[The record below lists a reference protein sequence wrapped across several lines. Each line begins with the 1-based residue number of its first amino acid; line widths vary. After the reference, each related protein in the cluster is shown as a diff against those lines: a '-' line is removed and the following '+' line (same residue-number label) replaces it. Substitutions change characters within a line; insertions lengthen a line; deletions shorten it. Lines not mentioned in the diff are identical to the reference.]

1 MESLYTKVV
10 IKILTDRRNDCSLTE
25 TLKFLY
31 FSPKIFNG
39 QEKMEEFIK
48 IFFLLYQIIQCWGR
62 KDRWVPGAWL
72 ASHPSLISKF
82 QVPIKTTTEE
92 HHTHTDWPL
101 ASICIHKQLPLRL
114 HTCKCLCTQ
123 THTPQK
129 TSLYFC
135 CP

>member
-48 IFFLLYQIIQCWGR
+48 ICFSTISDYPVLRTQRQMGPWG
-62 KDRWVPGAWL
+62 L
-72 ASHPSLISKF
+72 AGQPS
-82 QVPIKTTTEE
+82 
-92 HHTHTDWPL
+92 
-101 ASICIHKQLPLRL
+101 
-114 HTCKCLCTQ
+114 
-123 THTPQK
+123 
-129 TSLYFC
+129 
-135 CP
+135 